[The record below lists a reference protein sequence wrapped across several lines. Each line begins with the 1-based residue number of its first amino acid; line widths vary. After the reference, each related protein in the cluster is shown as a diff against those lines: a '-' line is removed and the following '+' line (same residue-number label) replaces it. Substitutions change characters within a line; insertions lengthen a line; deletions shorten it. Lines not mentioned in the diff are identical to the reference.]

1 MLQGTGGANHCAP
14 DQFAESVLTTT
25 LRGAQVDERNGGLGA
40 READVA
46 RSHRIAHNE
55 ES

>member
-14 DQFAESVLTTT
+14 DQFAESVLTMT
-25 LRGAQVDERNGGLGA
+25 LRGTLRSELNGDFGA

-46 RSHRIAHNE
+46 GSDRIAHNE

>member
-1 MLQGTGGANHCAP
+1 MLQGTGEANHCAP
-14 DQFAESVLTTT
+14 DQFAESVLATT
-25 LRGAQVDERNGGLGA
+25 LRGAGEQTKRCGAEA

-46 RSHRIAHNE
+46 RSDRIAHNE